1 MVYRAT
7 SPSIDILGVGGG
19 KRRGGSS
26 IEAVDV
32 EVTPE
37 TTEMS
42 RLHGASAATVTLQ
55 SVRKGPALG
64 APIGPSLPC
73 GANEYGSLAAGKPGF
88 QGELARVQQLDLRG
102 PCLELHERSHLHD
115 TETIEHA
122 QPSAADTEQLD
133 PSGEKHTIQLP
144 RRDAK
149 PGNNGRRLKWHP
161 IRRRSR
167 STPNPPPSTAPA
179 HTYCARCSRACPCQ
193 QRAVMRRSRSTA

>member
-1 MVYRAT
+1 M
-7 SPSIDILGVGGG
+7 SKL
-19 KRRGGSS
+19 
-26 IEAVDV
+26 
-32 EVTPE
+32 TPE

-55 SVRKGPALG
+55 SVRKGLALG
-64 APIGPSLPC
+64 APIGPSLHC
-73 GANEYGSLAAGKPGF
+73 GANGY
-88 QGELARVQQLDLRG
+88 GELGCWEAGILGRAPVARVQQLDLRG
-102 PCLELHERSHLHD
+102 PCLELLELNHLHD
-115 TETIEHA
+115 TDTIEHA
-122 QPSAADTEQLD
+122 QPSVADTEHPD

-144 RRDAK
+144 RWDAK

-167 STPNPPPSTAPA
+167 STPNPPPSMAPA